1 MSGNQDYSGL
11 FGTLANTLGCTV
23 PAIRLLVSIF
33 LGFPFA
39 YIHRRFFI
47 NKSPELQHIFFISCG
62 TFLGAW
68 NFGWNV
74 GHSALALSAT
84 YLILLIF
91 GGSTLSIILTF
102 VFNMGYL
109 SYGYWVTTTDD
120 YDIKWTMP
128 HCVLTLRLI
137 GIAFNL
143 SDGRQDESKLSAYQK
158 KECLKA
164 LPSFLEIAAFVYF
177 PGSFL
182 VGPQFTVKRYQNYVS
197 GVFIKES
204 GGGSNHIEAGFK
216 RTMQGFLYLFF
227 YQLGTYIISDQ
238 YMMSKLDTHNYISR
252 LLLLGLWGR
261 VNLYKYICCWLLSE
275 GVCMTFGISYNGKD
289 ENGSIKWDGCKNVD
303 LKRFE
308 NATEFSHYIQ
318 SFNMN
323 TNEWCG
329 EYVYKRLKF
338 MGSRFASQFLTLV
351 FLAIWHGFHS
361 GYYVTFFNEF
371 IIMYFERDIAS
382 ALKKNQSIQATASHP
397 LGGILIWIILKLYT
411 LVFMGYAFIPFHLL
425 SYTRYLKIYSS
436 VYWIGSIIFLSY
448 PFLAPFIKP
457 LISGRRRAHVD

>member
-1 MSGNQDYSGL
+1 MSGNNQDYSGL

-47 NKSPELQHIFFISCG
+47 NKSPELQHLFFISCG

-109 SYGYWVTTTDD
+109 SYGYWITTTDD

-143 SDGRQDESKLSAYQK
+143 CDGRQDESKLSAYQK
-158 KECLKA
+158 KECLKE
-164 LPSFLEIAAFVYF
+164 LPSFLEIAAFVYL

-204 GGGSNHIEAGFK
+204 GGGSDHIEAGFK

-227 YQLGTYIISDQ
+227 YQLGTYIISDH
-238 YMMSKLDTHNYISR
+238 YMMNKLDTHNYISR

-275 GVCMTFGISYNGKD
+275 GVN
-289 ENGSIKWDGCKNVD
+289 
-303 LKRFE
+303 
-308 NATEFSHYIQ
+308 
-318 SFNMN
+318 
-323 TNEWCG
+323 
-329 EYVYKRLKF
+329 
-338 MGSRFASQFLTLV
+338 
-351 FLAIWHGFHS
+351 
-361 GYYVTFFNEF
+361 
-371 IIMYFERDIAS
+371 
-382 ALKKNQSIQATASHP
+382 
-397 LGGILIWIILKLYT
+397 IIL
-411 LVFMGYAFIPFHLL
+411 FNLL
-425 SYTRYLKIYSS
+425 
-436 VYWIGSIIFLSY
+436 IIFLLKINFNS
-448 PFLAPFIKP
+448 
-457 LISGRRRAHVD
+457 